1 MVRLTDE
8 PRPDKQA
15 LRRAVCD
22 RNLQQSPSQ
31 ERRRLPSAKISAAK
45 GEAGLACR
53 VR

>member
-1 MVRLTDE
+1 MIRLTDE

-31 ERRRLPSAKISAAK
+31 ERRLPSAKISAAK